1 MKVSKYNFIFPSGNR
16 FILYNSV
23 SDYMTQI
30 ESRLMDVYN
39 QNEKDPDKINNIA
52 PDFYQFLC
60 DKGFLV
66 NNEADETED
75 IITRWKEE
83 DSSGQKLQITV
94 NPTLNC
100 NLNCWYCYEKHGK
113 ESRMSSQTQ
122 EALLLFLK
130 NNVRKYQEIVISFFG
145 GEPLLCYDDI
155 IKPLLERIK
164 EIQSDTQTVFSIHI
178 TTNATLLTPTM
189 IDFFAR
195 WNTSF
200 QITIDGN
207 EFLHNLVKN
216 LPDRSVSS
224 YRIIINNIRKLLQ
237 QKLYVGI
244 RFNYTAK
251 TLPRFIDVLSDI
263 NHWTDEEKKYANISF
278 HRIWQDN
285 KVPFE
290 EIKPVLSDAE
300 EKCRQIGFYVNSHT
314 SNTVRR
320 CYADKDSS
328 FVVNYDGSIYKCT
341 ARDFTEENKEGELL
355 LDGSIAWNE
364 RYKKRQAVMY
374 GKKECKNC
382 IIFSLCR
389 GGCSQSI
396 LENNNFSCIKGFSEE
411 DKIKFIQQRI
421 LDIYKERHK

>member
-1 MKVSKYNFIFPSGNR
+1 M
-16 FILYNSV
+16 
-23 SDYMTQI
+23 
-30 ESRLMDVYN
+30 
-39 QNEKDPDKINNIA
+39 
-52 PDFYQFLC
+52 
-60 DKGFLV
+60 
-66 NNEADETED
+66 
-75 IITRWKEE
+75 
-83 DSSGQKLQITV
+83 
-94 NPTLNC
+94 
-100 NLNCWYCYEKHGK
+100 
-113 ESRMSSQTQ
+113 
-122 EALLLFLK
+122 
-130 NNVRKYQEIVISFFG
+130 
-145 GEPLLCYDDI
+145 CYDDI

-164 EIQSDTQTVFSIHI
+164 EIKSGTQTVFSVHI

-320 CYADKDSS
+320 CYA
-328 FVVNYDGSIYKCT
+328 FC
-341 ARDFTEENKEGELL
+341 
-355 LDGSIAWNE
+355 
-364 RYKKRQAVMY
+364 
-374 GKKECKNC
+374 CK
-382 IIFSLCR
+382 L
-389 GGCSQSI
+389 
-396 LENNNFSCIKGFSEE
+396 
-411 DKIKFIQQRI
+411 
-421 LDIYKERHK
+421 